1 MIWRD
6 IWHKYHSWYL
16 CQISLQIMLL
26 PIQIQ
31 SQYNNSGITIGERS
45 QAKVKLFLSAGKCT
59 GTSHECCGFYFV
71 ECLTK
76 WEMFCQNSPRSIYL
90 NSNVTPRL
98 SGQYSIISLVFFV
111 LKSLLGIARHWS
123 LEKFAVMIEF

>member
-1 MIWRD
+1 MIFGINITRG
-6 IWHKYHSWYL
+6 IYAKYHYKSCYYL
-16 CQISLQIMLL
+16 YKFKANIITLA
-26 PIQIQ
+26 
-31 SQYNNSGITIGERS
+31 ITIGERS

-59 GTSHECCGFYFV
+59 RTSQECCGFYFV
-71 ECLTK
+71 ECVTK
-76 WEMFCQNSPRSIYL
+76 WEMFCQSSPRSTYL

-98 SGQYSIISLVFFV
+98 SGHYSIISLVFFA